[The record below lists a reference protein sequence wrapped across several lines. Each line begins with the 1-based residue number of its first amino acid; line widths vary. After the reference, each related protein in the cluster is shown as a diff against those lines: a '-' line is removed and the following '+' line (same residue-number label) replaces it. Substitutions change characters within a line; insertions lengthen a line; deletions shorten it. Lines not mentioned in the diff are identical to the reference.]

1 LFSTTPVADAEK
13 PAGEVEADETILDE
27 EELGRLVKGFAG
39 HSLYQIV
46 AVAAFTGMRRNEILA
61 LRLDTDIDLEKSTI
75 SVTRNVEETEIHGR
89 RIGTPK
95 SKNSVR
101 EFQIDANLVSL
112 LRRLRDT
119 ALRIVAG
126 VPEGADVDLSLVKL
140 PKDALAFPVAGT
152 LTTLRNPRV
161 VTNGFK
167 RRAAKLGFPV
177 HLHDLRA
184 SHSTALLD
192 RGVPVHVVAK
202 RIGDDP
208 ATLLRKYGKRTKKA
222 DANAAEAIAAL
233 SKGVL

>member
-1 LFSTTPVADAEK
+1 MGPRVTAFIILFAATAITYLGT
-13 PAGEVEADETILDE
+13 AG
-27 EELGRLVKGFAG
+27 
-39 HSLYQIV
+39 LYEIV

-61 LRLDTDIDLEKSTI
+61 LRLDSDINLETSTI
-75 SVTRNVEETEIHGR
+75 SVTRNVENTEKHGR
-89 RIGTPK
+89 RIITPK

-101 EFQIDANLVSL
+101 EFQIDANLVAL
-112 LRRLRDT
+112 LRNLRDR

-126 VPEGADVDLSLVKL
+126 IPAGADAVDLSLVKL
-140 PKDALAFPVAGT
+140 PKDTLAFPADGT
-152 LTTLRNPRV
+152 LTQLRSPTS
-161 VTNGFK
+161 VTDAFK
-167 RRAAKLGFPV
+167 RRARKVGFPI

-208 ATLLRKYGKRTKKA
+208 ATLLHHYAKRTKKA

-233 SKGVL
+233 SKGVLS